1 MTGRKK
7 SITREHLDAG
17 GIDLSDM
24 EDGPVLPPV
33 TPGDVLREEFL
44 TPLGL
49 SATRLAQEMGVPA
62 NRVTA
67 ILNGQRGI
75 TAETAILLGR
85 RLGTSARFW
94 MNLRVSYEL
103 EVAKAAMEAA

>member
-1 MTGRKK
+1 MAGRKK
-7 SITREHLDAG
+7 NITREDLDAG
-17 GIDLSDM
+17 RIDLSDM
-24 EDGPVLPPV
+24 VDGPMLPPV
-33 TPGDVLREEFL
+33 RPGDVLREEFL

-49 SATRLAQEMGVPA
+49 SATRLAHEMGVPA

-94 MNLRVSYEL
+94 MNLQVSYEL

>member
-1 MTGRKK
+1 MAGRKK
-7 SITREHLDAG
+7 SITREDLDAG
-17 GIDLSDM
+17 RIDLSDM
-24 EDGPVLPPV
+24 EDGHMLPPV
-33 TPGDVLREEFL
+33 RPGDILREEFL

-94 MNLRVSYEL
+94 MNLQVGYEL
-103 EVAKAAMEAA
+103 EVAKAAMKAA